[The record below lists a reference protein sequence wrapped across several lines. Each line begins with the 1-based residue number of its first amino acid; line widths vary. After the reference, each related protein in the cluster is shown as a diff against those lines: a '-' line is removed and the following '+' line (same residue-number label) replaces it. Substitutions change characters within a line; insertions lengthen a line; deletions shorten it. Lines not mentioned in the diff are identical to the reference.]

1 MAQKV
6 KPATVRSE
14 AEVRAALSRDLPAWN
29 LTNGTIRRIY
39 RTHGWKGTL
48 MLVTTIG
55 HLAEA
60 AWHHP
65 DLLVS
70 YDKVEVRLSTHS
82 EKGIT
87 DKDLALAAKIE
98 DVLMWRPGHAAG
110 GPLDGTPSDPRY
122 AYLKYEG

>member
-1 MAQKV
+1 M
-6 KPATVRSE
+6 
-14 AEVRAALSRDLPAWN
+14 SRDLPAWA
-29 LTNGTIRRIY
+29 LADGTIRRTF

-87 DKDLALAAKIE
+87 AKDLALAAKIE
-98 DVLMWRPGHAAG
+98 LVVMWRPGGEEG
-110 GPLDGTPSDPRY
+110 GPLDGTPSDPRH
-122 AYLKYEG
+122 AYVRYEG

>member
-1 MAQKV
+1 MAQKT
-6 KPATVRSE
+6 KPAAVLSD
-14 AEVRAALSRDLPAWN
+14 AEVRAALSRDLSAWT
-29 LTNGTIRRIY
+29 LADGTIRRTF

-70 YDKVEVRLSTHS
+70 YDKVEIRLSTHS
-82 EKGIT
+82 EKGVT
-87 DKDLALAAKIE
+87 AKDLALAAKIE
-98 DVLMWRPGHAAG
+98 DVVTWRPGEEAG
-110 GPLDGTPSDPRY
+110 GPLDGTPGDPRY
-122 AYLKYEG
+122 AYVRYEG